1 MPNPP
6 AGPRRTAPEIRTPP
20 AQHIREPLREVRQ
33 LCFDLDDTLV
43 ADQAQL
49 QHFEGR
55 AERLLPGFRYY
66 FERTEDRNLARY
78 GFGDRSYLVSF
89 TETFHRFSW
98 WRRWRTG
105 EKFRGLLAELIA
117 ARNTGPEAISDAAP
131 TLAQLQSR
139 GYDLRVITRGPRGE
153 QRAKLDSAGLASYF
167 TGIHSVPQKTPETF
181 RMIAGELALA
191 GASCCYIG
199 NSLFGDIQPAL
210 EAGWHAAWI
219 PSVHTWF
226 ADGDALEGSDD
237 LALRTQRYY
246 ERILEIRCREETDPD
261 GFYGIEYSAK
271 SWATDAIA
279 REQAV
284 LTHPHC
290 HRLHTLADLLQLF
303 SGM

>member
-20 AQHIREPLREVRQ
+20 AKQIREPLRDVRQ

-55 AERLLPGFRYY
+55 AERLLPGFRYH
-66 FERTEDRNLARY
+66 FERTEERNLERY

-98 WRRWRTG
+98 WRRWRTH
-105 EKFRGLLAELIA
+105 ERFRDLMAALIA

-131 TLAQLQSR
+131 TLAQLQSH
-139 GYDLRVITRGPRGE
+139 GYGLRVITRGPLAE
-153 QRAKLDSAGLASYF
+153 QRAKLDAAGLANYF
-167 TGIHSVPQKTPETF
+167 TGVHSVPQKTPETF
-181 RMIAGELALA
+181 RKIAGELALA
-191 GASCCYIG
+191 EGSCCYIG
-199 NSLFGDIQPAL
+199 NSLFGDAQPAL
-210 EAGWHAAWI
+210 DAGWYAAWI
-219 PSVHTWF
+219 PSLHTWH
-226 ADGDALEGSDD
+226 ADGEELEGSND
-237 LALRTQRYY
+237 LTRRTHQYY
-246 ERILEIRCREETDPD
+246 RRILEIRCYEGTDAD
-261 GFYGIEYSAK
+261 GFYGIEGVAHA
-271 SWATDAIA
+271 WATDAIA

-290 HRLHTLADLLQLF
+290 HRLQRLADLLEIF
-303 SGM
+303 PGV